1 MVSSNVVVVVVV
13 EEETRKG
20 FDIVVVTINLEQ
32 QWSVFQHEWVQ
43 HNSPARL
50 KFTYYLNKVLDHHL
64 GFFLQQL

>member
-1 MVSSNVVVVVVV
+1 MLPVVVVVVV

-32 QWSVFQHEWVQ
+32 QWSVSQHEWVQ

-50 KFTYYLNKVLDHHL
+50 KFTYYLNNVLDHQL
-64 GFFLQQL
+64 GFFLQRL

>member
-1 MVSSNVVVVVVV
+1 MLPVVVV

-50 KFTYYLNKVLDHHL
+50 KFTYYLNKVLDHQL
-64 GFFLQQL
+64 GFFLQRL